1 MRVISS
7 FIFDHDITSST
18 AHDVQIQLSSKVA
31 EMILQKA
38 VGHQSLS
45 MFVSQSQ
52 HDIVELNENGLTK
65 IKSCFDLT

>member
-18 AHDVQIQLSSKVA
+18 AHDFQIQLSSNVA
-31 EMILQKA
+31 EMILRKA

-45 MFVSQSQ
+45 MFVSKSQ
-52 HDIVELNENGLTK
+52 HNIVELNENGLTK
-65 IKSCFDLT
+65 IKKLF

>member
-1 MRVISS
+1 MRLISS

-18 AHDVQIQLSSKVA
+18 AHDVQIQLRSNVA
-31 EMILQKA
+31 EMILRKA

-45 MFVSQSQ
+45 MFVSKSQ

-65 IKSCFDLT
+65 IKKLF